1 MLRLGFSGPV
11 GPEGMIGPMGKPGPK
26 GPRGSH
32 GEMGPQGPQG
42 HPGPRGPPGAPGPT
56 RRIEYN
62 SLFESNGA
70 LRTEIY
76 QNTEMSLSDQNA
88 GIFKTLHYLSSV
100 IESMK
105 KPLGTRENPARFCKD
120 LLDCQQKLSD
130 GLYWIDPNLGCPSD
144 IIEVFC
150 NFTAGGQTCLLP
162 VASNKLSFGVHKVQ
176 MKFLHLLSTEASQD
190 ITFHCLS
197 DPPFSPTNTYSADDP
212 GQEYQARPPRFRGW
226 NGQMFEEDTLLE
238 PHMLL
243 DECRIQDGSWHQSR
257 FFFHTQDSYELPI
270 IDIQEQPLSQS
281 NDLRHLEVGPVC
293 FL

>member
-1 MLRLGFSGPV
+1 
-11 GPEGMIGPMGKPGPK
+11 
-26 GPRGSH
+26 
-32 GEMGPQGPQG
+32 
-42 HPGPRGPPGAPGPT
+42 
-56 RRIEYN
+56 
-62 SLFESNGA
+62 
-70 LRTEIY
+70 
-76 QNTEMSLSDQNA
+76 
-88 GIFKTLHYLSSV
+88 
-100 IESMK
+100 
-105 KPLGTRENPARFCKD
+105 
-120 LLDCQQKLSD
+120 
-130 GLYWIDPNLGCPSD
+130 
-144 IIEVFC
+144 
-150 NFTAGGQTCLLP
+150 
-162 VASNKLSFGVHKVQ
+162 

-197 DPPFSPTNTYSADDP
+197 DPPFNPTNTYGADDP

-226 NGQMFEEDTLLE
+226 NGQMFEADSLLE